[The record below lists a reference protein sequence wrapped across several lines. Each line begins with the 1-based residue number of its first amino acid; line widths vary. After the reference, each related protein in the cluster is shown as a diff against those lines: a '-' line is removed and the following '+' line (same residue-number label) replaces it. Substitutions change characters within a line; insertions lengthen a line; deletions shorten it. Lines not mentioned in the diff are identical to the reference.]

1 MTKIRT
7 LLCTL
12 LCAAGI
18 LGAQGNEKVNGL
30 WVSQAPGTSFDEN
43 TSWYTIA
50 NYKTGGTLFY
60 LSTAAAY
67 TDDGYV
73 LKLSNTAADATDA
86 GLWCVVDDGEGGYQ
100 FYNKALGPGY
110 VLSAANGSKAAMV
123 AANGATSASFTIQQ
137 GTNGAGVAGWFVR
150 DGQSGNNYWNQ
161 QGGYIA
167 HWNDSRALG
176 DNNSTFIFK
185 LNGEAPEEP
194 EEPEPTYFSASAD
207 NANYFGLKFRA
218 GTVYIAEGAAV
229 GDLLV
234 TKGKIETTWAFIGD
248 ASSFKLLS
256 RSGHYVGVK
265 TTSNVFCY
273 TVSSADNAQDFTLI
287 TNADGSYE
295 ICRKGTPGTTFNP
308 WGGMS
313 TGKNIGF
320 WNAGDGNNKLMF
332 IDEADIPIPDYN
344 TVNGGSRPTDISTH
358 SLWYDFPSTLSDS
371 GNPWMEYGLPIGNG
385 QIGATLLGGVLQ
397 DEMILNEKTLYNGSP
412 TDWGDHGTYACLGK
426 ILVDDLSGI
435 ASVKDNSR
443 PINDYVRYLDIE
455 KGVAGV
461 NFSSAAGTRY
471 TRRYV
476 VSAPHR
482 VLAAHYKAE
491 GSEPLHLRFSYAP
504 DGSIN
509 ATSVTYKEGTATF
522 GGKLRTVSYSTEMRV
537 VTNGGTTTTTSKGIE
552 VDGADEVTLFMTVA
566 TNFDDSTPTYIK
578 GTRANVATK
587 NSEVLDAACADGW
600 EKVYAD
606 HVAQFSELMG
616 RVDLQLG
623 NAASTLTT
631 NKLVDYYA
639 TSANRTKADG
649 LFLEQLYFQYG
660 RYLEVSCNNVLINA
674 PANLQGIWNNDSNTS
689 FWHCDIHTD
698 VNVQMN
704 YWPAEI
710 TNLSTMHL
718 PFLNNII
725 TLAGDKYNFHTIA
738 QRYKSGARGWMLP
751 TETNIF
757 GGTSQWMAFQI
768 KTLAA
773 WNCSHLWQHYRYT
786 LDRDFLKRALPAMLK
801 CAQFLKDIST
811 KASNGTYYVAD
822 EYSPEHGPSGHS
834 TAFAQQ
840 NTAEVVRSVIEGAE
854 ILGDESPLSAANLKE
869 MRNFWEVL
877 DRGLHT
883 ETYNGKTCLK
893 EWADLSL
900 NSQGDAAGHRHLSH
914 LMALFPYSQVS
925 AYASDTEGKRM
936 YQAAVNSLHVRN
948 ATDVTG
954 WSGGWKVNLFA
965 RALEGNEA
973 RNVFA
978 LMLKHSQSYV
988 IAMSGQGGCYY
999 NLWDAHSPF
1008 QIDGNFGYT
1017 SGVAEMLLQSY
1028 DGNIHL
1034 LPAIPTAWK
1043 SGHIKGLKAIG
1054 DFTVDQEW
1062 ANNAFVSA
1070 RIINNQ
1076 GQPLTLTVGKLA
1088 SKMTIA
1094 ATVNGTQVEVTKNG
1108 DGSFT
1113 IPTSNAGDI
1122 IELTPIDKETVG
1134 IKAME
1139 SLNPA
1144 SEAEASIYNLSG
1156 VKLDSIQKSGVYVV
1170 DGKKTAVK

>member
-1 MTKIRT
+1 MRT
-7 LLCTL
+7 FRIALCLL

-18 LGAQGNEKVNGL
+18 VGAQGHE
-30 WVSQAPGTSFDEN
+30 P
-43 TSWYTIA
+43 A
-50 NYKTGGTLFY
+50 N
-60 LSTAAAY
+60 S
-67 TDDGYV
+67 
-73 LKLSNTAADATDA
+73 
-86 GLWCVVDDGEGGYQ
+86 
-100 FYNKALGPGY
+100 
-110 VLSAANGSKAAMV
+110 
-123 AANGATSASFTIQQ
+123 
-137 GTNGAGVAGWFVR
+137 
-150 DGQSGNNYWNQ
+150 
-161 QGGYIA
+161 
-167 HWNDSRALG
+167 
-176 DNNSTFIFK
+176 
-185 LNGEAPEEP
+185 
-194 EEPEPTYFSASAD
+194 YFSASAD
-207 NANYFGLKFRA
+207 DASYYALKFRG
-218 GTVYIAEGAAV
+218 GTVYIAEDQNV
-229 GDLLV
+229 GDLLI
-234 TKGKIETTWAFIGD
+234 TKGTISTVWALIGD
-248 ASSFKLLS
+248 ATSFKLVS
-256 RSGHYVGVK
+256 RNGHYVGVK
-265 TTSNVFCY
+265 KTSNDFCY
-273 TVSSADNAQDFTLI
+273 TVASADKATDFTLI
-287 TNADGSYE
+287 TNADGSFE
-295 ICRKGTPGTTFNP
+295 ICRKGTTGTTFNP

-313 TGKNIGF
+313 AGKNIGF
-320 WNAGDGNNKLMF
+320 WQAGDNNNKLML
-332 IDEADIPIPDYN
+332 IDEAEIPVADYN
-344 TVNGGSRPTDISTH
+344 TVNGGTRPTDISTH
-358 SLWYDFPSTLSDS
+358 SLWYDFPSTLSES

-397 DEMILNEKTLYNGSP
+397 DEMVLNEKTLYNGSP
-412 TDWGDHGTYACLGK
+412 TDWGEHGIYACLGK
-426 ILVDDLSGI
+426 ILVDDKSGI
-435 ASVKDNSR
+435 ASVQDNSR

-455 KGVAGV
+455 QGVAGV

-471 TRRYV
+471 TRRYI

-482 VLAAHYKAE
+482 VLAAHYKAD
-491 GSEPLHLRFSYAP
+491 GTEPLHLLFRYEP
-504 DGSIN
+504 DANIG
-509 ATSVTYKEGTATF
+509 ATAVTYNEGSGTF
-522 GGKLRTVSYSTEMRV
+522 GGKLKTVSYSTEMRV
-537 VTNGGTTTTTSKGIE
+537 VANGGTTTTTSKGIE
-552 VDGADEVTLFMTVA
+552 VDGASEVTLYMTVA
-566 TNFDDSTPTYIK
+566 TNFDDSTPSYIK

-587 NSEVLDAACADGW
+587 NGELLDAAIADGW
-600 EKVYAD
+600 EKIYAD

-616 RVDLQLG
+616 RVSLQLG
-623 NAASTLTT
+623 DAASTLTT

-639 TSANRTKADG
+639 TANNRQKADG

-674 PANLQGIWNNDSNTS
+674 PANLQGIWNNDSKTS

-704 YWPAEI
+704 YWPAEV

-718 PFLNNII
+718 PFLNQII
-725 TLAGDKYNFHTIA
+725 TLSGDRYNFHTIA
-738 QRYKSGARGWMLP
+738 QRYKSSARGWMLP

-786 LDRDFLKRALPAMLK
+786 LDRDFLKRALPAMLR

-854 ILGDESPLSAANLKE
+854 ILGDESPISASNLKE

-877 DRGLHT
+877 DKGLHT
-883 ETYNGKTCLK
+883 ESYNGKTCLS

-914 LMALFPYSQVS
+914 LMALYPYSQVS
-925 AYASDTEGKRM
+925 AYASDSESKRL
-936 YQAAVNSLHVRN
+936 YQAAVNSLMVRN

-965 RALEGNEA
+965 RALNGNEA
-973 RNVFA
+973 RKVFA

-1034 LPAIPTAWK
+1034 LPAIPSGWK
-1043 SGHIKGLKAIG
+1043 SGQIKGLKAVG

-1062 ANNAFVSA
+1062 ASSAFVSA
-1070 RIINNQ
+1070 RIVNNQ
-1076 GQPLTLTVGKLA
+1076 GQPLTLTVGLLA
-1088 SKMTIA
+1088 KSKTIA
-1094 ATVNGTQVEVTKNG
+1094 AKVNGIDVAVTKND
-1108 DGSFT
+1108 DGSVT
-1113 IPTSNAGDI
+1113 IPTSTAGDI
-1122 IELTPIDKETVG
+1122 IELTAADPETVG
-1134 IKAME
+1134 VKGIENVKSTTEDSA
-1139 SLNPA
+1139 
-1144 SEAEASIYNLSG
+1144 YNLG
-1156 VKLDSIQKSGVYVV
+1156 GIKVDTIQKGGIYIVN
-1170 DGKKTAVK
+1170 GKKTAVK